1 MQRLLVLVCLAA
13 VLAACGFRPRA
24 SLALGTDVGPLKVQ
38 SADPYSPLAQGLS
51 TAMSRAGAQPAVDG
65 QPSATLKVVSEALT
79 TRPLALDDRA
89 QVREYE
95 TRYAVKFELLDAA
108 GAVQVPVQ
116 EVVLTREYTYDSVA
130 SAGSPAEQALLQREL
145 RRDMQAAIVRRLDAV
160 LRAK

>member
-1 MQRLLVLVCLAA
+1 MQRLLVLVCLVA

-24 SLALGTDVGPLKVQ
+24 SLALASELGPVKVQ

-51 TAMSRAGAQPAVDG
+51 TALSRTGAQSAVDG
-65 QPSATLKVVSEALT
+65 QPSATLRVVSEDFA
-79 TRPLALDDRA
+79 TRPLTLDDRA

-95 TRYAVKFELLDAA
+95 TRYAVKFELVDAA

-145 RRDMQAAIVRRLDAV
+145 RRDMQAAILRRLDAV

>member
-1 MQRLLVLVCLAA
+1 MQRVLVLVCLVA

-24 SLALGTDVGPLKVQ
+24 SMALATELGPVKVQ
-38 SADPYSPLAQGLS
+38 SADPYSPLAQGLA
-51 TAMSRAGAQPAVDG
+51 TALSRAGAQPAVDG
-65 QPSATLKVVSEALT
+65 QPSSTLKVLSETLA

-108 GAVQVPVQ
+108 GAVQVPAQ
-116 EVVLTREYTYDSVA
+116 EVLLMREFTYDSFA
-130 SAGSPAEQALLQREL
+130 SAGSPAEQELLQREL
-145 RRDMQAAIVRRLDAV
+145 RRDMQAAILRRLDAV

>member
-65 QPSATLKVVSEALT
+65 QPSATLRVVSEALT

-108 GAVQVPVQ
+108 GAVQVPLQ

>member
-38 SADPYSPLAQGLS
+38 SADPYSPLTQGLS
-51 TAMSRAGAQPAVDG
+51 TALSRAGAQSAVDG
-65 QPSATLKVVSEALT
+65 QPSATLKVVSEELT

-160 LRAK
+160 LRVK

>member
-65 QPSATLKVVSEALT
+65 QPSATLRVVSEALT